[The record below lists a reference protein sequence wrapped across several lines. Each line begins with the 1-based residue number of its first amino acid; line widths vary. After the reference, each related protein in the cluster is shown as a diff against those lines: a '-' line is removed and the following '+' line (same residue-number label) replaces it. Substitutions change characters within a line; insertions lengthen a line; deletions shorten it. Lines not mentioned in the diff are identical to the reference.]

1 MDKKYLAQIIATDNE
16 GLQMISAC
24 TAGAKVK
31 VADIKYLA
39 SNKVFLLSIERTK
52 IETDQEDKKV
62 NSICRFDFVDKVK
75 SKNID
80 QKNDDLALDLIAI
93 DYLKNKDDYEIN
105 LIFDNN
111 VLADG
116 IELFGYEKGG
126 QDVLFVINIS
136 KMIFQDNGG
145 QTFYSQPTSL
155 KVMQG
160 ATIINEKT
168 FDLQLLN
175 GQTVKCKQL
184 STRHLKE
191 LIKTMEA
198 TTKDRLK
205 RSHKK

>member
-39 SNKVFLLSIERTK
+39 SNKVFLLSLERTK
-52 IETDQEDKKV
+52 IETDQADKII

-80 QKNDDLALDLIAI
+80 QKNEELVLDLIAI

-111 VLADG
+111 AHIALTTET
-116 IELFGYEKGG
+116 IEVNLED
-126 QDVLFVINIS
+126 Q
-136 KMIFQDNGG
+136 
-145 QTFYSQPTSL
+145 
-155 KVMQG
+155 
-160 ATIINEKT
+160 NEI
-168 FDLQLLN
+168 
-175 GQTVKCKQL
+175 KQ
-184 STRHLKE
+184 
-191 LIKTMEA
+191 
-198 TTKDRLK
+198 
-205 RSHKK
+205 